1 MFGGPQPLTRAE
13 RLALVDEIAARVR
26 QVCGDQLLALGVYG
40 SVARGT
46 DGPYSDIEMLVVL
59 RSAGEDYVHEWCAG
73 PWKAEVDFLSADM
86 ALREAARVEGR
97 WPLTHGAWL
106 HIRPLHDPTGFFET
120 LRQAVLSQ
128 PEEAFRAAIREL
140 IVGDIYE
147 HIGKLRNARARG
159 VGAELPLL
167 AVSLAQE
174 GAYLIGLARR
184 ACYSGAARL
193 FEESLAFPDRPAGY
207 DALCAAVMAGELS
220 DPERV
225 GALCEGFWAGVER
238 WAAEH
243 GVGIVEGR
251 RIPF

>member
-1 MFGGPQPLTRAE
+1 MVGGPQPLTRTE

-26 QVCGDQLLALGVYG
+26 QVCGDNLLALGLYG

-73 PWKAEVDFLSADM
+73 PWKAEVDFLSADV

-97 WPLTHGAWL
+97 WPLTHGAWRY
-106 HIRPLHDPTGFFET
+106 IRPLHDPTGFFDK
-120 LRQAVLSQ
+120 LRTAATSQ
-128 PEEAFRAAIREL
+128 PDEVFSAAMREL

-159 VGAELPLL
+159 ERGQFADL
-167 AVSLAQE
+167 AVSLARE

-184 ACYSGAARL
+184 VCYGGAARL
-193 FEESLAFPDRPAGY
+193 FEESLALPDRPAGY

-220 DPERV
+220 DPDRV
-225 GALCEGFWAGVER
+225 AALCEGFWAGVER

-243 GVGIVEGR
+243 GLRIVEDR